1 MFFGIG
7 PPRSYALPPA
17 LAPSEEKHSLDVA
30 IAEDPRGRVVA
41 RVTAASLT
49 LWTTSVHTAAPRRL
63 LSLKR
68 SAGSSTPSAA
78 TATTASASRP
88 QPRVWALWL
97 AHDHLA
103 VLDAGATA
111 VDIYAFEGLPHVATT
126 RILDPEEQE
135 IQRPH
140 ADASTSEPSTAV
152 EIHVTGRVV
161 DRVDVAAVDDRACCL
176 GGLAGGAMLFVGL
189 SSGLITVVHIPTAM
203 EPESTA
209 LPTIWKIDVRVHL
222 EPTPSAA
229 STSTATATST
239 ATSTACVGLSAATWL
254 RPARGQIVPSWVYL
268 VACFDGGKCFVML
281 LAPVAKSIEQL
292 LSLVNSQQYDSDPNA
307 SSAGAGVGSN
317 GCSGRCTAATLE
329 PRGTRLALGWSDGGV
344 SLFRLGVQRP
354 DPKSSQRLLVLEPLR
369 ELSMQYWGYAPRDVG
384 GVSALAW
391 THDARALA
399 VGFSAR
405 GFSVFSTDGCR
416 LLSSLPQH
424 HTGSRAAPDE
434 ICASGVTA
442 LVWTRSS
449 SSLVVVDRRPPP
461 AVEAATANDVTE
473 TPDAA
478 RAPVVKELQD
488 LAERVDVPLFKG
500 EDGLCLSLSGTPGRG
515 GAWVRSEHCFTR
527 RRDGGEGPAEASGKI
542 CGGDLLVAIDGD
554 DSVALLAFDAVI
566 QRLKAVPQDSTVTLT
581 FLRLRWPVV
590 YPLAVAA
597 LASPPFLERN
607 GLTPLFSDDNEPMD
621 EDLCL
626 REYALRMQ
634 EQHGDCE
641 SDDVDGTGRRPSFLE
656 IERRAKFESWS
667 ALQGMPRDVAQHKY
681 LKLLLALFPTWD
693 PTRALEALVE
703 LASDLEL
710 TAPENSSNANDPNG
724 PTSNDRNDQAAIATA
739 ETRASSAARLAFIE
753 YDVARRVA
761 LQSHSA
767 DRVLLEA
774 AALRLLPAPA
784 LDDPCAVV
792 SAPSWQVP
800 AAYAA
805 ACAPLRLVAL
815 SPTAQHVAVAGQ
827 RGLCV
832 FNQRTGKWRLFGN
845 VNDEQ
850 DLVVWALAWLGD
862 DVVLVSGTRTSEHH
876 RVLHLV
882 AYPRNHLDA
891 ESVLAT
897 LSFRLDD
904 DDDADDD
911 NKQDDDELEHDDHVP
926 RGVVTAL
933 EVEGDDA
940 AFGLSRRELW
950 WLGVD
955 LAGGL
960 AQQDL
965 ALTLTVRRRVR
976 LPASLRQ
983 RQRGDAGHVGGRVL
997 DFSLVP
1003 RAVHLAQDAQETGSS
1018 TTTTTP
1024 ARRQRALSHSESSGA
1039 GWLSSLVTLLVG
1051 GEVPDQY
1058 EPADV
1063 LPRVVLLDAAGDV
1076 VVWDPEMR
1084 SQRLLSSRVSALVR
1098 VVVASTRWP
1107 TPCRLLVGLY
1117 GVDGLRLWL
1126 PALDGI
1132 YLQPLTRAFAED
1144 DAKLET
1150 FLACHDPMRAKT
1162 YEIEFGTAPASVELY
1177 EHVLKEYGVSLE
1189 HALRTPARG
1198 GSSDGQLLAQQRGCV
1213 VTLDDP
1219 AATDRMT
1226 RFDPDVHVLGV
1237 EAARG
1242 LLVGVTTDV
1251 YMPSGVALPCYD
1263 LSSRVQPL
1271 FHVLLGFLV
1280 ANQQLAWAR
1289 DVLRVVRHELA
1300 LSTPTQ
1306 ELFLHAMLESCFHE
1320 QLPVSCLDDALQ
1332 LLRPATKQNTAT
1344 TAEVDDVT
1352 RDEDGGQGDMDE
1364 YCEIVAHVARKSEPS
1379 RLKLLF
1385 PRAGDPL
1392 ELLAVCR
1399 QRGELRTAANFLLIL
1414 EECSEAAAFATSTA
1428 DDDDA
1433 AGHRRRVFRSECA
1446 AGLLLQCVEQ
1456 DEWALARHVV
1466 RVARDWEHDLQPQ
1479 PQSQSPSTST
1489 TERYVDDELSRF
1501 AWHALQRGRYEQV
1514 VACVEELLARLP
1526 TPSSP
1531 LVADGTVPTVDLTE
1545 ERAHAAITE
1554 RLRDAF
1560 VATNKLRELR
1570 VLRDAFEQA
1579 QHVEWE
1585 RIAALLL
1592 HESEV

>member
-1 MFFGIG
+1 MFFGVG

-17 LAPSEEKHSLDVA
+17 LAQSEEKQSLDVA

-41 RVTAASLT
+41 RVTASSLT
-49 LWTTSVHTAAPRRL
+49 LWTASVRTATPRLLFTLKRTAA
-63 LSLKR
+63 
-68 SAGSSTPSAA
+68 AA
-78 TATTASASRP
+78 ASASSPRP
-88 QPRVWALWL
+88 ARHVWALWL

-103 VLDAGATA
+103 VLDAGSTA

-126 RILDPEEQE
+126 RIADREEQE

-140 ADASTSEPSTAV
+140 ADASSAEPSSSSST
-152 EIHVTGRVV
+152 EIHVTGRLVE
-161 DRVDVAAVDDRACCL
+161 RVDVATADDRACCL

-189 SSGLITVVHIPTAM
+189 SSGLITVAHVPTAAD
-203 EPESTA
+203 PASPA
-209 LPTIWKIDVRVHL
+209 LPTLWKIDVRVHL
-222 EPTPSAA
+222 EAPAA
-229 STSTATATST
+229 AA
-239 ATSTACVGLSAATWL
+239 AACVALSAATWL
-254 RPARGQIVPSWVYL
+254 RPARGHIVPAWVYL

-292 LSLVNSQQYDSDPNA
+292 LSLVNSQQYDVDA
-307 SSAGAGVGSN
+307 AAAAGAAPPGAN

-329 PRGTRLALGWSDGGV
+329 PRGSRLALGWSDGGV
-344 SLFRLGVQRP
+344 SLFRLGVQRAE
-354 DPKSSQRLLVLEPLR
+354 PKSAQRLLVLEPLR
-369 ELSMQYWGYAPRDVG
+369 ELSMQYWGYAPRDLG
-384 GVSALAW
+384 AVSALAW

-399 VGFSAR
+399 VGFAAR

-424 HTGSRAAPDE
+424 HAGSRAAPEE

-442 LVWTRSS
+442 LAWTRSS
-449 SSLVVVDRRPPP
+449 SSLVVVDRC
-461 AVEAATANDVTE
+461 AAPV
-473 TPDAA
+473 DAA
-478 RAPVVKELQD
+478 STEPTAASTDRAAPVVKEFQD

-500 EDGLCLSLSGTPGRG
+500 ADGLCLSLSGTPGRG
-515 GAWVRSEHCFTR
+515 GAWVRSELSFTR
-527 RRDGGEGPAEASGKI
+527 RRDGGEGPAEASGRI
-542 CGGDLLVAIDGD
+542 HGGDLLVAVDGD
-554 DSVALLAFDAVI
+554 DSVGLLPFDAVI
-566 QRLKAVPQDSTVTLT
+566 QRLKAVPENTTVTLS
-581 FLRLRWPVV
+581 FLRLRWAAV

-597 LASPPFLERN
+597 LASAPFLERH
-607 GLTPLFSDDNEPMD
+607 GLAPVFSDDNEPMD

-634 EQHGDCE
+634 EQHGDC
-641 SDDVDGTGRRPSFLE
+641 DAAGDGDGDGDGDGTGRRPSFLE
-656 IERRAKFESWS
+656 IERRAKYESWS

-681 LKLLLALFPTWD
+681 VKLLLALFPTWD
-693 PTRALEALVE
+693 PTRALQALVE
-703 LASDLEL
+703 LA
-710 TAPENSSNANDPNG
+710 A
-724 PTSNDRNDQAAIATA
+724 DQALGAAA
-739 ETRASSAARLAFIE
+739 DDEPAQNGRAAVDSTPPRAAPRLAFIE

-761 LQSHSA
+761 LASHSA

-784 LDDPCAVV
+784 LDDPCTVV

-862 DVVLVSGTRTSEHH
+862 DVVLASCTRVSERH

-891 ESVLAT
+891 ESVLACVST
-897 LSFRLDD
+897 RLVDDAADD
-904 DDDADDD
+904 DDSKADDED
-911 NKQDDDELEHDDHVP
+911 GEDEEHVP

-933 EVEGDDA
+933 EVDGDGA

-965 ALTLTVRRRVR
+965 SLALTVRRRVR

-1003 RAVHLAQDAQETGSS
+1003 RAVHVHAAADASA
-1018 TTTTTP
+1018 TP
-1024 ARRQRALSHSESSGA
+1024 ARRQRAQSHSESSGA

-1084 SQRLLSSRVSALVR
+1084 SQRVLATHVTALVR
-1098 VVVASTRWP
+1098 VAVAATRWP
-1107 TPCRLLVGLY
+1107 APCRLLVGLY

-1126 PALDGI
+1126 PALDGV
-1132 YLQPLTRAFAED
+1132 YLQPLTRAFAQD

-1177 EHVLKEYGVSLE
+1177 EHVLREYGVSLE
-1189 HALRTPARG
+1189 HALRGPARADG
-1198 GSSDGQLLAQQRGCV
+1198 GQLLAQQRGCV
-1213 VTLDDP
+1213 ATLDDP

-1251 YMPSGVALPCYD
+1251 YLPSGVSLPCYD

-1271 FHVLLGFLV
+1271 LHVLLGFLV

-1289 DVLRVVRHELA
+1289 DVLRAVRHELA

-1320 QLPVSCLDDALQ
+1320 QLPVACLDDALQ
-1332 LLRPATKQNTAT
+1332 LLRPAGGESDSNGDA
-1344 TAEVDDVT
+1344 A
-1352 RDEDGGQGDMDE
+1352 GGQGDMDE

-1414 EECSEAAAFATSTA
+1414 EECSEAAAFAAAT
-1428 DDDDA
+1428 DA
-1433 AGHRRRVFRSECA
+1433 EGQRRRVFRSECA
-1446 AGLLLQCVEQ
+1446 AELLLQCVEQ

-1479 PQSQSPSTST
+1479 SASA
-1489 TERYVDDELSRF
+1489 ERYIDDELSRF
-1501 AWHALQRGRYEQV
+1501 AWQALQRGRYEQV

-1526 TPSSP
+1526 TPPSP
-1531 LVADGTVPTVDLTE
+1531 LAVAPAVDLE
-1545 ERAHAAITE
+1545 DERARGVVAE
-1554 RLRDAF
+1554 RLREAF
-1560 VATNKLRELR
+1560 VATGKLRGLR
-1570 VLRDAFEQA
+1570 VLHDALEQA
-1579 QHVEWE
+1579 QLAEWE
-1585 RIAALLL
+1585 RVAAQVLQ
-1592 HESEV
+1592 ESEA